1 MLCMHIHILSFVF
14 TPIYLF
20 FVLHFTYLLFF
31 LFLFFPVADLHLI
44 HSMADTRNNITAP
57 APEADY
63 SVEYML
69 GFFVIVGVLGNGLAI
84 CVFSRKK
91 EKLPHTIFIITL
103 AFTDFL
109 TCSIVVPL
117 AIYMIHMRFETN
129 SEFLCKVYF
138 FLITSNVPFSAFIM
152 VAIAV
157 ERYLSVCH
165 PFLHLMKPKNTTFTI
180 LTMLLFASSLGVMT
194 SLMHKPKPSPCSN
207 ASYTE
212 VFQSFNISKDNVL
225 NITDFMRFDEQI
237 ANDNFTINYFNS
249 LDNEEHSETCT
260 RYFCKPS
267 FHLFSKD
274 FVHIYQKIYA
284 SLFLLS
290 FLSTLVLYGLIY
302 RCVFWRRAKRWKSHI
317 KQQQIL
323 SNNGGM
329 TTAVS
334 TVVDNEVT
342 ELTVFKNS
350 PSNVATDADTT
361 VAGKTGANA
370 SNHETEII
378 LKKGSKANTLKRQ
391 TTMKDKNRFANF
403 KLAVML
409 FVVNL
414 VFICAFLPSWLMAIH
429 IIKFTPIIFYA
440 YFCYNVANP
449 IIYAFLNPSFR
460 KELYALM
467 CLIVKKRSARQY
479 I

>member
-1 MLCMHIHILSFVF
+1 
-14 TPIYLF
+14 
-20 FVLHFTYLLFF
+20 
-31 LFLFFPVADLHLI
+31 
-44 HSMADTRNNITAP
+44 MADTMNNTTV
-57 APEADY
+57 PEKEAEY

-84 CVFSRKK
+84 CVFARKK

-129 SEFLCKVYF
+129 SEILCKVYF

-165 PFLHLMKPKNTTFTI
+165 PFLHLMKPKSTIFTI

-194 SLMHKPKPSPCSN
+194 SLMHRPRPVPCSN
-207 ASYTE
+207 SSEIE
-212 VFQSFNISKDNVL
+212 VFQSFNISKDGAL
-225 NITDFMRFDEQI
+225 NITDFMRFDEQVF
-237 ANDNFTINYFNS
+237 NDNFTNNYLNS
-249 LDNEEHSETCT
+249 LDNEEHSEQSCT
-260 RYFCKPS
+260 RYFCKIS

-274 FVHIYQKIYA
+274 FVNIYQKVYA

-290 FLSTLVLYGLIY
+290 FLSTLVLYGMIY
-302 RCVFWRRAKRWKSHI
+302 HCVFWRRAKRWKSHL

-323 SNNGGM
+323 SSNGGM
-329 TTAVS
+329 SQTVN

-350 PSNVATDADTT
+350 PTNAAADTDT
-361 VAGKTGANA
+361 TEKTAANA

-378 LKKGSKANTLKRQ
+378 LKKGAKANTLKRQ
-391 TTMKDKNRFANF
+391 ITMKDKNRFANF

-414 VFICAFLPSWLMAIH
+414 VFIFAFLPSWLMAIH

-449 IIYAFLNPSFR
+449 VIYAFLNPSFR
-460 KELYALM
+460 KDLYALM
-467 CLIVKKRSARQY
+467 CLVVKKRSARQY